1 MRTRV
6 WIAGLFVI
14 ATLLTAPQAQAA
26 KQWRTKEDC
35 TLIANPANDGDS
47 FHVRIGRRHYII
59 RLLWV
64 DTPETENTYPDR
76 VAEQAKYFGI
86 SPQDAIKVGKEA
98 AKFTRDFLSRQPFTV
113 YTQFADARGASKR
126 DRDYGIVKSGD
137 VFLMEALVS
146 NGLARIHGL
155 QSMPPDGP
163 SETSMRMRLKG
174 MENDAKKNRRGGW
187 GYSDAGLSRFEL
199 MNRATA
205 VTKQDMTLS
214 RSTAVYSPED
224 NSRILGTLSAGMKLT
239 VLAAEGP
246 GMARIRFTLP
256 DGRTIEGLARVSDLG
271 L

>member
-1 MRTRV
+1 MPVRFFLTGV
-6 WIAGLFVI
+6 FVA
-14 ATLLTAPQAQAA
+14 ATLLAAPNAEAA
-26 KQWRTKEDC
+26 KKWRTKEDC
-35 TLIANPANDGDS
+35 TLIVNPANDGDS

-64 DTPETENTYPDR
+64 DTPEAENTYPDR

-86 SPQDAIKVGKEA
+86 SVQDTIKVGKEA

-137 VFLMEALVS
+137 TFLMEALVS

-155 QSMPPDGP
+155 QAMPPEGP
-163 SETSMRMRLKG
+163 SETIMRMRLKG
-174 MENDAKKNRRGGW
+174 LENDAKKNRRGGW

-199 MNRATA
+199 MNRATE
-205 VTKQDMTLS
+205 VSKQDTTLS
-214 RSTAVYSPED
+214 RSVAVYSPED
-224 NSRILGTLSAGMKLT
+224 SSRLLGTLRPGTT
-239 VLAAEGP
+239 VTILGSEGY

-256 DGRTIEGLARVSDLG
+256 DGRTIEGLARTSDLG